1 METATLP
8 EIMYPILCHLKL
20 LLSRHPELLDEDY
33 KNFYIQF
40 VYLLFVANAGSINDP
55 TYIKLLKIELVTQIV
70 NDKTGSNILEELLY
84 FFAPHL
90 CWLLPRAYATDVD
103 IQTAKKALHA
113 IGMICIKVCY
123 SK

>member
-1 METATLP
+1 MLAVCSVFLKLTEGYPQIHDAVYSRIKGPLLLSMETATLP

-90 CWLLPRAYATDVD
+90 C
-103 IQTAKKALHA
+103 
-113 IGMICIKVCY
+113 
-123 SK
+123 